1 MPRRTGRLL
10 KWIAVTILAVIVLT
24 ALPVVLL
31 RVFHPETSAFMLRGR
46 LEAHA
51 AHDAGYRTRY
61 EWVDYAHIAPAAPL
75 AVMASE
81 DQQFPYHHGFDMKS
95 IREAE
100 VNNEE
105 GGRVRGASTI
115 SQQVAKNLFLW
126 PGRSYLR
133 KGLEAWFTV
142 LIEALW
148 PKERILET
156 YLNIAQFGPGI
167 YGVGA
172 AAQEFFRVPAARL
185 TPSEAAVLAAVLP
198 NPERLHADRPSR
210 YVAERRDWIL
220 GQMRTL
226 EDEGYLSL
234 VAHGVPP
241 PTRRPEPPH
250 HSRR

>member
-1 MPRRTGRLL
+1 MRRRPGRLL
-10 KWIAVTILAVIVLT
+10 KWLTVAVLAAIVLS

-31 RVFHPETSAFMLRGR
+31 RVFHPETSAFMLRER
-46 LEAHA
+46 LEANGGR
-51 AHDAGYRTRY
+51 DARHSTHY
-61 EWVDYAHIAPAAPL
+61 EWVDYGHIAPAAAL

-95 IREAE
+95 IRAAE

-126 PGRSYLR
+126 PGKSYLR
-133 KGLEAWFTV
+133 KALEAWFTV

-172 AAQEFFRVPAARL
+172 AAEDFLHIPAARL

-198 NPERLHADRPSR
+198 NPDRLHADRPSR

-234 VAHGVPP
+234 VARAAPP
-241 PTRRPEPPH
+241 PPRLSEPPR

>member
-1 MPRRTGRLL
+1 MLRRPGRLL
-10 KWIAVTILAVIVLT
+10 KWITVAVLAAIVLS
-24 ALPVVLL
+24 AVPVVLL
-31 RVFHPETSAFMLRGR
+31 RVFHPQTSAFMLRGR
-46 LEAHA
+46 LEARD
-51 AHDAGYRTRY
+51 AHYRTLY
-61 EWVDYAHIAPAAPL
+61 AWVDYAHIAPAAAL

-81 DQQFPYHHGFDMKS
+81 DQQFPFHHGFDMKS
-95 IREAE
+95 IRAAE

-126 PGRSYLR
+126 PGKSYLR
-133 KGLEAWFTV
+133 KALEAWFTV
-142 LIEALW
+142 LLEALW

-172 AAQEFFRVPAARL
+172 AAQEFFHVPAARL

-198 NPERLHADRPSR
+198 NPDRLHADRPSR

-226 EDEGYLSL
+226 EDEDYLSL
-234 VAHGVPP
+234 VARGVPP
-241 PTRRPEPPH
+241 PSRRPEPPR

>member
-1 MPRRTGRLL
+1 MPSRPGRLF
-10 KWIAVTILAVIVLT
+10 KWITVALLGAIVLT

-46 LEAHA
+46 LEARD
-51 AHDAGYRTRY
+51 AHDARYRTRY
-61 EWVDYAHIAPAAPL
+61 EWVDYRRIAPAAAL

-81 DQQFPYHHGFDMKS
+81 DQQFPFHNGFDMKS
-95 IREAE
+95 IRAAE

-126 PGRSYLR
+126 PGKSYLR
-133 KGLEAWFTV
+133 KALEAWFTV
-142 LIEALW
+142 LLEALW

-167 YGVGA
+167 YGVEA
-172 AAQEFFRVPAARL
+172 AAQEFFHVPAARL
-185 TPSEAAVLAAVLP
+185 TPSEAAALAAVLP
-198 NPERLHADRPSR
+198 NPDRLHADRPSR

-226 EDEGYLSL
+226 EDEDYLSL
-234 VAHGVPP
+234 VARGGPP
-241 PTRRPEPPH
+241 PPRQPEPPR